1 SITVQAALSIFW
13 GLLGFIAMIWSARRS
28 QREVW
33 MVGAALM
40 AVVVIKLFVV
50 DTSGSGTLARIVAFL
65 SVGALLLLTGYLS
78 PLPPRRA
85 EEELPE
91 Q

>member
-1 SITVQAALSIFW
+1 
-13 GLLGFIAMIWSARRS
+13 
-28 QREVW
+28 
-33 MVGAALM
+33 M

-78 PLPPRRA
+78 PLPPRKV
-85 EEELPE
+85 EEEPA